1 MGYFFPVS
9 VKSGSGSRSISDFGD
24 SDSDDSSRIYYFYHG
39 IYDIHPHLC
48 CSDTFGDLLDLSRRR
63 SKVMEAGQ
71 EDVGNTEQSWIFA
84 VLVVLF
90 VFLPF
95 LLALKLRGSW
105 CAWLETRVL
114 RG

>member
-1 MGYFFPVS
+1 
-9 VKSGSGSRSISDFGD
+9 
-24 SDSDDSSRIYYFYHG
+24 
-39 IYDIHPHLC
+39 
-48 CSDTFGDLLDLSRRR
+48 
-63 SKVMEAGQ
+63 MEAGQ